1 MAPWGSWDPE
11 PPSEVNTVVTGRDF
25 TVVDLPTDKI
35 NERKYGTASPEPT
48 EHHVPKDLWASPYA
62 PERRP
67 FQHQGSPREVPCLQ
81 CVNRMMVRGFHG
93 LCRDHLANASGKCY
107 CCVLHGVE
115 CEEVPETAFKSAYEL
130 QVCARKMDEGHE
142 DTDWEYLSN
151 KAELALMKEGLLWFA
166 REDTNDYWHGNN
178 HVKEVV
184 NGKVNQVNISK
195 TYWNDGSN
203 TNRDVNANANQ
214 VDKNYYCWDFTG
226 NSDWSGNDNANRA
239 GNDNINWGANG
250 IPRWGSGEIATW
262 NDKRN
267 TNWGGD
273 SDSDSDKGRAT
284 GTASDAEVD
293 NDCDDESD
301 DGQDPIQLTPEFSS
315 ADKIISAIDRNTDVV
330 ADLCEIM
337 EGIKGSLDL
346 LHEDNVQSKKVL
358 QKLLT
363 EQRTLSDKQT

>member
-25 TVVDLPTDKI
+25 TVVDLPTDKV
-35 NERKYGTASPEPT
+35 NERKYGTASPKPT
-48 EHHVPKDLWASPYA
+48 EHHVPKGLWASPYA

-67 FQHQGSPREVPCLQ
+67 SQHQGSPREVPCLQ
-81 CVNRMMVRGFHG
+81 CANRMMVRGFHG

-151 KAELALMKEGLLWFA
+151 KAELALMKEALLWFA
-166 REDTNDYWHGNN
+166 RKDTNDYWDGNN

-184 NGKVNQVNISK
+184 NGKANQVDNGKTCWDYKDNTSWDGSDNVNVNANINQVNIGK
-195 TYWNDGSN
+195 TYWNDGSI
-203 TNRDVNANANQ
+203 T
-214 VDKNYYCWDFTG
+214 
-226 NSDWSGNDNANRA
+226 NRA

-250 IPRWGSGEIATW
+250 IPRWGSSEIATW

-267 TNWGGD
+267 TNWG
-273 SDSDSDKGRAT
+273 
-284 GTASDAEVD
+284 VD

-301 DGQDPIQLTPEFSS
+301 DGQDPIQLTREFSS

-346 LHEDNVQSKKVL
+346 LHEDNVQSKNVL

-363 EQRTLSDKQT
+363 EQRTLSDKQA

>member
-1 MAPWGSWDPE
+1 
-11 PPSEVNTVVTGRDF
+11 
-25 TVVDLPTDKI
+25 
-35 NERKYGTASPEPT
+35 
-48 EHHVPKDLWASPYA
+48 
-62 PERRP
+62 
-67 FQHQGSPREVPCLQ
+67 
-81 CVNRMMVRGFHG
+81 
-93 LCRDHLANASGKCY
+93 
-107 CCVLHGVE
+107 
-115 CEEVPETAFKSAYEL
+115 
-130 QVCARKMDEGHE
+130 
-142 DTDWEYLSN
+142 
-151 KAELALMKEGLLWFA
+151 MKEALLWFA
-166 REDTNDYWHGNN
+166 RKDTNDYWDGNN

-184 NGKVNQVNISK
+184 NGKVNQVDNGKTCWDYKDNTSWDGSDNVNVNANINQVNIGK

-203 TNRDVNANANQ
+203 T
-214 VDKNYYCWDFTG
+214 
-226 NSDWSGNDNANRA
+226 SRA

-250 IPRWGSGEIATW
+250 IPRWGSGEIAIW

-273 SDSDSDKGRAT
+273 SDSDKGRAT
-284 GTASDAEVD
+284 ETTPDAEVD

>member
-11 PPSEVNTVVTGRDF
+11 PPSEANTVVTGRDF
-25 TVVDLPTDKI
+25 TVVDLPIDKI
-35 NERKYGTASPEPT
+35 NERKYGTASPEPI
-48 EHHVPKDLWASPYA
+48 EHHAPKDLWANAYA

-81 CVNRMMVRGFHG
+81 CANRMM
-93 LCRDHLANASGKCY
+93 
-107 CCVLHGVE
+107 
-115 CEEVPETAFKSAYEL
+115 VPETAFKSAYEL

-151 KAELALMKEGLLWFA
+151 TAELALMKEGLLWFA
-166 REDTNDYWHGNN
+166 REDTNDYWDGNN
-178 HVKEVV
+178 HAKEVI
-184 NGKVNQVNISK
+184 NGKVNRADNGKTCWDYKDNTSWGGSDNVNVNANINQVNIGK

-203 TNRDVNANANQ
+203 TKWNVNENVNVNADTNTNQ
-214 VDKNYYCWDFTG
+214 AG
-226 NSDWSGNDNANRA
+226 NSRPSWDDSGV
-239 GNDNINWGANG
+239 IH
-250 IPRWGSGEIATW
+250 WGSGEIATW
-262 NDKRN
+262 NEKRN
-267 TNWGGD
+267 TNWGD
-273 SDSDSDKGRAT
+273 NSDSDNVQ
-284 GTASDAEVD
+284 GTKTTPDAEID

-301 DGQDPIQLTPEFSS
+301 NGQDPIQVTTEFSS
-315 ADKIISAIDRNTDVV
+315 ADKIISAINRNTDVV

-363 EQRTLSDKQT
+363 EPRTLSDKQT

>member
-48 EHHVPKDLWASPYA
+48 EHHTPRDLWANPYA
-62 PERRP
+62 PEHHP

-81 CVNRMMVRGFHG
+81 CVNRMMVRGFYG
-93 LCRDHLANASGKCY
+93 LCRDHLANVNGECY

-130 QVCARKMDEGHE
+130 QVCAHKMDEGHE

-151 KAELALMKEGLLWFA
+151 KAELTLMKEGLLWFA
-166 REDTNDYWHGNN
+166 REDTNDYWDGNS

-184 NGKVNQVNISK
+184 NGKVNQVDNGKTCWDYKDNTSWDGSDNVNVNANTNQVNIGK
-195 TYWNDGSN
+195 TYWN
-203 TNRDVNANANQ
+203 
-214 VDKNYYCWDFTG
+214 
-226 NSDWSGNDNANRA
+226 
-239 GNDNINWGANG
+239 
-250 IPRWGSGEIATW
+250 E
-262 NDKRN
+262 KRN
-267 TNWGGD
+267 TNWAD
-273 SDSDSDKGRAT
+273 NSDSDNVQ
-284 GTASDAEVD
+284 GTKTTPDAEID
-293 NDCDDESD
+293 SDCDDESD

-315 ADKIISAIDRNTDVV
+315 ADKIISAIDRNTDAV

-346 LHEDNVQSKKVL
+346 LHEDNVQSKKLL

-363 EQRTLSDKQT
+363 EQRTLSGKKTIVW